1 MINGKTIVIT
11 GANSGIGLETLKL
24 LAKGNNK
31 ILAVDLRTDRIDA
44 LGLSNVFAM
53 VCDVST
59 KENVDSIF
67 AAATEKLGSIDIFYA
82 NAGFP
87 YYETMD
93 YVNWDRVEAD
103 QVEAVIEVRVTPQ
116 RDEGFD
122 AIAEQIYRFEEVSSV
137 YLMSGA
143 YDLMVTVKAGSM
155 KRLALFVAE
164 KLSTLEH
171 VLSTATHF
179 VLKKYKLEG
188 VIFDER
194 KQEE

>member
-1 MINGKTIVIT
+1 MIRDLELSILEILFNDSRTTPAQIAVMTGHSEEEVASVIR
-11 GANSGIGLETLKL
+11 SLEAQKIILKY
-24 LAKGNNK
+24 
-31 ILAVDLRTDRIDA
+31 T
-44 LGLSNVFAM
+44 
-53 VCDVST
+53 
-59 KENVDSIF
+59 
-67 AAATEKLGSIDIFYA
+67 
-82 NAGFP
+82 
-87 YYETMD
+87 TMI
-93 YVNWDRVEAD
+93 NWDRVEAD

-188 VIFDER
+188 VIFEER
-194 KQEE
+194 KQDERLVVTP

>member
-1 MINGKTIVIT
+1 MIRDLELSILEILFNDSRTTPAQIAVMTGHSEEEVAAVIR
-11 GANSGIGLETLKL
+11 SLEAQKIILKY
-24 LAKGNNK
+24 
-31 ILAVDLRTDRIDA
+31 T
-44 LGLSNVFAM
+44 
-53 VCDVST
+53 
-59 KENVDSIF
+59 
-67 AAATEKLGSIDIFYA
+67 
-82 NAGFP
+82 
-87 YYETMD
+87 TMI
-93 YVNWDRVEAD
+93 NWDRVEAD

-143 YDLMVTVKAGSM
+143 YDLMVIVKAGSM

-188 VIFDER
+188 VIFEER
-194 KQEE
+194 KQDERLVVTP

>member
-1 MINGKTIVIT
+1 MIRDLELSILEILFNDSRTTPAQIAVMTGHSEEEVAAVIR
-11 GANSGIGLETLKL
+11 SLEAQKIILKY
-24 LAKGNNK
+24 
-31 ILAVDLRTDRIDA
+31 T
-44 LGLSNVFAM
+44 
-53 VCDVST
+53 
-59 KENVDSIF
+59 
-67 AAATEKLGSIDIFYA
+67 
-82 NAGFP
+82 
-87 YYETMD
+87 TMI
-93 YVNWDRVEAD
+93 NWDRVEAD

-155 KRLALFVAE
+155 TRLALFVAE

-188 VIFDER
+188 VIFEER
-194 KQEE
+194 KQDERLVVTP

>member
-1 MINGKTIVIT
+1 MIRDLELSILEILFNDSRTTPAQIAVMTGHSEEEVAAVIR
-11 GANSGIGLETLKL
+11 SLEAQKIILKY
-24 LAKGNNK
+24 
-31 ILAVDLRTDRIDA
+31 T
-44 LGLSNVFAM
+44 
-53 VCDVST
+53 
-59 KENVDSIF
+59 
-67 AAATEKLGSIDIFYA
+67 
-82 NAGFP
+82 
-87 YYETMD
+87 TMI
-93 YVNWDRVEAD
+93 NWDRVEAD

-188 VIFDER
+188 VIFEESKQDER
-194 KQEE
+194 LVVTP

>member
-1 MINGKTIVIT
+1 MIRDLELSILEILFNDSRTTPAQIAVMTGHSEEEVAAVIR
-11 GANSGIGLETLKL
+11 SLEAQKIILKY
-24 LAKGNNK
+24 
-31 ILAVDLRTDRIDA
+31 T
-44 LGLSNVFAM
+44 
-53 VCDVST
+53 
-59 KENVDSIF
+59 
-67 AAATEKLGSIDIFYA
+67 
-82 NAGFP
+82 
-87 YYETMD
+87 TMI
-93 YVNWDRVEAD
+93 NWDRVEAD

-155 KRLALFVAE
+155 NRLALFVAE

-188 VIFDER
+188 VIFEER
-194 KQEE
+194 KQDERLVVTP

>member
-1 MINGKTIVIT
+1 MIRDLELSILEILFNDSRTTPTQMAVMTGHSEEEVTAVIRSLEAQKIILKY
-11 GANSGIGLETLKL
+11 GAMI
-24 LAKGNNK
+24 
-31 ILAVDLRTDRIDA
+31 
-44 LGLSNVFAM
+44 
-53 VCDVST
+53 
-59 KENVDSIF
+59 
-67 AAATEKLGSIDIFYA
+67 
-82 NAGFP
+82 
-87 YYETMD
+87 
-93 YVNWDRVEAD
+93 NWDRVETD

-122 AIAEQIYRFEEVSSV
+122 AIAEQIYRFDEVSSV

-143 YDLMVTVKAGSM
+143 YDLMVTVKASSM

-188 VIFDER
+188 VIFEERRDDER
-194 KQEE
+194 LVITP

>member
-1 MINGKTIVIT
+1 MIRDLELSILEILFNDSRTTPAQMAVMTGHSEEEVTAVIRSLEAQKIILKY
-11 GANSGIGLETLKL
+11 GAMI
-24 LAKGNNK
+24 
-31 ILAVDLRTDRIDA
+31 
-44 LGLSNVFAM
+44 
-53 VCDVST
+53 
-59 KENVDSIF
+59 
-67 AAATEKLGSIDIFYA
+67 
-82 NAGFP
+82 
-87 YYETMD
+87 
-93 YVNWDRVEAD
+93 NWDRVETD

-122 AIAEQIYRFEEVSSV
+122 AIAEQIYRFDEVSSV

-143 YDLMVTVKAGSM
+143 YDLMVTVKASSM

-188 VIFDER
+188 VIFEERRDDER
-194 KQEE
+194 LVITP

>member
-1 MINGKTIVIT
+1 MIRDLELSILEILFNDSRTTPAQIAVMTGHSEEEVAAVIR
-11 GANSGIGLETLKL
+11 SLEAQKNIHKYT
-24 LAKGNNK
+24 
-31 ILAVDLRTDRIDA
+31 
-44 LGLSNVFAM
+44 
-53 VCDVST
+53 
-59 KENVDSIF
+59 
-67 AAATEKLGSIDIFYA
+67 
-82 NAGFP
+82 
-87 YYETMD
+87 TMI
-93 YVNWDRVEAD
+93 NWDRVEAD

-188 VIFDER
+188 VIFEER
-194 KQEE
+194 KQDERLVVTP